1 MMELLKTDYD
11 AYYVGVDPGMSGAVC
26 VLNGL
31 AECEFIKNDSTETDI
46 ANFIAG
52 WATHNT
58 FAVIE
63 RVNAMPK
70 QGVSSTFKFGKSY
83 GFLRGCLIAKSVPFE
98 EYTPVVWQRY
108 MGCLSKGDK
117 NVTKARAQ
125 QLFPKV
131 KITHAI
137 ADALLIAEFCRR
149 VRTGTLNTRK
159 P

>member
-1 MMELLKTDYD
+1 MSYLDDVFYM
-11 AYYVGVDPGMSGAVC
+11 GVDPGMSGAVAIVGGYSGC
-26 VLNGL
+26 Y
-31 AECEFIKNDSTETDI
+31 ESIKNDSTERDVSE
-46 ANFIAG
+46 FIKRWSPSVACC
-52 WATHNT
+52 
-58 FAVIE
+58 VIE

-83 GFLRGCLIAKSVPFE
+83 GFLRGCLIACGVPFE
-98 EYTPVVWQRY
+98 EVSPMVWQRH

-137 ADALLIAEFCRR
+137 ADALLLAEFCRR
-149 VRTGTLNTRK
+149 VRTGQLTSGSRIS
-159 P
+159 